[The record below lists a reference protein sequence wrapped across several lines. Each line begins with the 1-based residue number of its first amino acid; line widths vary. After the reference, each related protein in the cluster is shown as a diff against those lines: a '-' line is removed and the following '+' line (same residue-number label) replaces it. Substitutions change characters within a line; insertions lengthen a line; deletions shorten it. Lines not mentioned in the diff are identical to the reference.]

1 MSGWVG
7 WEGVVEEY
15 SLSAGKLLL
24 GVAPGSRCAALGELH
39 AGSVWNGSVRLSQ
52 LIEFGFL
59 GRKLAGKRV
68 VELGAGAGLPSLT
81 LLAQPEV
88 DASACV
94 VISDFDHPA
103 LVQAIRENVRR
114 NVSVLSSAAAARCRV
129 VGHTWG
135 ESTEPLDA
143 ALSELGLSLTSVCS
157 LLAPGG
163 AVWSAHCHHWEGH
176 EAADEHLFARAA
188 ACGLDVA
195 AVPAA
200 GSEMRCLFGE
210 GSQLALVRQHAALSV
225 SPLAGLA
232 AEAAPPLQPGAEAL
246 SDEPLE
252 PLDAPVELSSLPT
265 ELLELDLAIR
275 AGVRSLLAPSPGS
288 TLSSLGNVVGFEF
301 AGVDLDDEAGSES
314 GICGGRAALRRWARF
329 ASRHE
334 RLRLRVDAH
343 APPAVALRYAR
354 LRGAS
359 VARELDSLGLSLD
372 RIDVASWGLSV
383 TAAAAASAHPNGDSA
398 RAGCGWAEIFVSQA
412 SDGGHSDA

>member
-7 WEGVVEEY
+7 WEGVLEEY

-143 ALSELGLSLTSVCS
+143 ALSELGLSLTVHS
-157 LLAPGG
+157 
-163 AVWSAHCHHWEGH
+163 
-176 EAADEHLFARAA
+176 
-188 ACGLDVA
+188 
-195 AVPAA
+195 
-200 GSEMRCLFGE
+200 GE
-210 GSQLALVRQHAALSV
+210 GQTRRDDGEGGGGSVKPRQLCPFRGR
-225 SPLAGLA
+225 LA
-232 AEAAPPLQPGAEAL
+232 E
-246 SDEPLE
+246 
-252 PLDAPVELSSLPT
+252 
-265 ELLELDLAIR
+265 
-275 AGVRSLLAPSPGS
+275 
-288 TLSSLGNVVGFEF
+288 
-301 AGVDLDDEAGSES
+301 
-314 GICGGRAALRRWARF
+314 
-329 ASRHE
+329 
-334 RLRLRVDAH
+334 
-343 APPAVALRYAR
+343 
-354 LRGAS
+354 
-359 VARELDSLGLSLD
+359 
-372 RIDVASWGLSV
+372 
-383 TAAAAASAHPNGDSA
+383 
-398 RAGCGWAEIFVSQA
+398 
-412 SDGGHSDA
+412 GGHDW

>member
-39 AGSVWNGSVRLSQ
+39 AGSVWHGSVRLSQ

-163 AVWSAHCHHWEGH
+163 AVWSAHCHHWPGH

-265 ELLELDLAIR
+265 ELLEL
-275 AGVRSLLAPSPGS
+275 
-288 TLSSLGNVVGFEF
+288 
-301 AGVDLDDEAGSES
+301 
-314 GICGGRAALRRWARF
+314 
-329 ASRHE
+329 
-334 RLRLRVDAH
+334 

-412 SDGGHSDA
+412 SDGGGGGSQGDDDRELYQGLLEGSPGGPSEDEGSGGEEANSDATGAF